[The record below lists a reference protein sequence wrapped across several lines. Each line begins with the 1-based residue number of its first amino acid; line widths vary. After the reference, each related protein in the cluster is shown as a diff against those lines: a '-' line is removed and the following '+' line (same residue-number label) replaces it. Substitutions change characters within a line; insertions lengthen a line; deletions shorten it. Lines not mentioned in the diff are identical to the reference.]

1 MQVESVFTKNNTP
14 QVSIEL
20 RRFIFILAE
29 DFICYSG
36 SIEKR
41 KKRLKVRCEREMV
54 DYNTLEYNLTL
65 LFELFED
72 YRKSN
77 DQVLYRFLKL
87 QAGFCYIDE
96 PDFLT
101 LQISSSKQGI
111 DVRSSSAISRNKPTD
126 PTSSNLQGGIVG
138 GHLFGLD

>member
-96 PDFLT
+96 PNFVK
-101 LQISSSKQGI
+101 LQIPNAGKVNNESISS
-111 DVRSSSAISRNKPTD
+111 DVCRNRTSD
-126 PTSSNLQGGIVG
+126 STSSDLQGGIVG